1 MYSTCTKFI
10 PYQLYSV
17 LEYLKS
23 DYWNAMAAFE
33 GETDI
38 KVVKIE
44 NTHAHNPC

>member
-17 LEYLKS
+17 LKYLKS
-23 DYWNAMAAFE
+23 DYWNAMAAFK